1 MRFLF
6 EMELVEVQ
14 FLVQNGLEE
23 PLSDATT

>member
-6 EMELVEVQ
+6 EKELVGVQ

-23 PLSDATT
+23 PLSDAAT